1 MLFPEEDAPLLK
13 TWIVKRIEN
22 TSDADSD
29 VLADYVIAL
38 LKHDGDAESVRKLC
52 EAEIPDFL
60 TEDSKTFLDDVFQAI
75 AYKSYRPG
83 APPPPKP
90 VAGAGAG
97 AVGAPAPPLAP
108 PSGIYSGAPHP
119 PSRKRAL
126 HDDGGYD
133 GHAAYGRH
141 HKQPRR
147 GSNHGRTDD
156 SAMGGY
162 VPVDSMPGMK
172 HFDPKSALE
181 TIMQMQAMGIP
192 YPGMAE
198 FMAQMPPAGGRNS
211 QRRRGRCREFD
222 TKGYCSRGNQ
232 CMYDHGNSVYV
243 PPMFSG
249 VEEYDPTNAAIGI
262 GANPYPFPMDMM
274 GRGRGRGGRGGRG
287 VRGGKKGAARAPF
300 SAEGPV
306 NDRSKSTI
314 VVENIPEENF
324 DENQVRAFFSQFG
337 EIVDV
342 SMQPYKH
349 LAIVKFDKWASANAA
364 YRSPKVI
371 FDNRFV
377 KVFWYKEEG
386 AKVTTPSASGSG
398 HGGPS
403 NLNDD
408 GSAAPADHDADIDME
423 EFQRKQEEAQ
433 KQYQEK
439 EAKRLELERQ
449 RQELEKKQ
457 QELLARH
464 RAESE
469 RLKARLAEKSGS
481 AADGKASGSS
491 SSTDMLRAQL
501 AALEQEAKILG
512 IDPDAAE
519 DGSGYSARGRGY
531 RGRGRGSDRGFAP
544 RGRGS
549 FRGQGGRHAAYA
561 QYSLD
566 NRPRKLAV
574 TGVDFTPADKD
585 EALRHFLLNLG
596 EFESVETTPSVT
608 YVSFQDRKTA
618 EKFYYSLHGKEL
630 PGVSGTL
637 DLSWVSTPLPP
648 VGSSKR
654 NEDAEDGDAMA
665 GMNDDDGAVDA
676 GSPGEQMRER
686 QVDMDYDVGDE
697 EGWAE

>member
-38 LKHDGDAESVRKLC
+38 LKHDGDADSVRQLC

-60 TEDSKTFLDDVFQAI
+60 TEDPKAFLDDVFQAI

-90 VAGAGAG
+90 AANAIGAA
-97 AVGAPAPPLAP
+97 APPLPAF
-108 PSGIYSGAPHP
+108 SGVQSAAPHQGG
-119 PSRKRAL
+119 SRKRGL
-126 HDDGGYD
+126 PDDMDYEGQQ
-133 GHAAYGRH
+133 AAYGRGY
-141 HKQPRR
+141 KQARR
-147 GSNHGRTDD
+147 GSNHGRMDD
-156 SAMGGY
+156 STMGGY
-162 VPVDSMPGMK
+162 VSVDSMPGMK

-181 TIMQMQAMGIP
+181 TIMQMQAMGLP

-198 FMAQMPPAGGRNS
+198 FMAQMPPVGGGRHS
-211 QRRRGRCREFD
+211 QRRRGRCRDFD

-232 CMYDHGNSVYV
+232 CMYDHGNSSVYV

-249 VEEYDPTNAAIGI
+249 VEEYDPNNAVLGMSGQA
-262 GANPYPFPMDMM
+262 ANPYSFPMDMM
-274 GRGRGRGGRGGRG
+274 GRGRGRSGR
-287 VRGGKKGAARAPF
+287 
-300 SAEGPV
+300 EGPV
-306 NDRSKSTI
+306 NDRTKSTI

-324 DENQVRAFFSQFG
+324 DENEVRVFFSQFG
-337 EIVDV
+337 EVVDV

-349 LAIVKFDKWASANAA
+349 LAIVKYDKWASANAA

-386 AKVTTPSASGSG
+386 VKAPSSTAGNGDGVLSKING
-398 HGGPS
+398 
-403 NLNDD
+403 D
-408 GSAAPADHDADIDME
+408 GSAVPTEPEAEIDME

-433 KQYQEK
+433 KQYQER
-439 EAKRLELERQ
+439 EAKRTDLERQ
-449 RQELEKKQ
+449 RQELEKQQ

-464 RAESE
+464 REESE
-469 RLKARLAEKSGS
+469 RLKARLAEKSG
-481 AADGKASGSS
+481 ATTDAKATGSS

-519 DGSGYSARGRGY
+519 DGSGYSSRGRGY
-531 RGRGRGSDRGFAP
+531 RGRGGRGSDRGFAP

-549 FRGQGGRHAAYA
+549 FRGQAGRHAAYA

-574 TGVDFTPADKD
+574 AGVDFTPADKD

-596 EFESVETTPSVT
+596 EFESVETAASVT

-618 EKFYYSLHGKEL
+618 ERFYYSLNGKEL

-637 DLSWVSTPLPP
+637 ELSWINTPLPP
-648 VGSSKR
+648 VGSSKK

-665 GMNDDDGAVDA
+665 GLNDDEGNADA
-676 GSPGEQMRER
+676 GSPEEHMRER

-697 EGWAE
+697 EGWVE